1 MELSSSSSPSVITKK
16 QPFASVS
23 AMPERISNAI
33 KGPEVVRAED
43 GAVASMGDR
52 MADFSWDRRDSHI
65 DFQGLIDEAKGAT
78 EAELNM
84 TVWEAIK
91 LYPKAT
97 AWSVLASTAL
107 IMEGYD
113 LVVINSFYAFPAFTE
128 KYGVRL
134 PDGSYSIT
142 APWQSGLSEGAVVGE
157 MLGLMLT
164 GIVCDRYGY
173 RKTITAALIMVV
185 CFIFVTFFSINIK
198 MLLAG
203 EILCGIPWGVF
214 QTITTAYAAE
224 VSPIA
229 LRPLLTTYVNLCWV
243 MGQFIG
249 SGVLRSLVNRTDQWA
264 YKIPFAIQWM
274 WPIPLF
280 VGMVFAPESPWWL
293 VRKGRLNEAER
304 SLRRLTTKGDTSFDP
319 QKTIAMMIHTNELE
333 KQASAGTS
341 YWDCFRGSDLRRT
354 EIACMAWGIQ
364 TLAGSGIMGGA
375 SQFFVQAGL
384 EADKAFDLTM
394 GQYALGAFGTVS
406 AWALMLR
413 FGRRTLYLVGLA
425 AMFVALMLM
434 GVLSIPGPDNANAV
448 WASGAMVLIYTF
460 LYDVTV
466 GPVCY
471 CLVAEISSTRL
482 RGKTI
487 VLARN
492 FYNITQIFN
501 FVLTPRMLNPTAWA
515 WRGKAG
521 FFWAGACALC
531 FLWSYFRLPEP
542 KGKTYAELDVLFK
555 RGVPAGKFAC
565 TKADPFRGDTIE
577 ARQGSIVKVMS
588 RDSEYNQSIVYAIEK
603 T

>member
-1 MELSSSSSPSVITKK
+1 MELLSSSSPYVITKK

-23 AMPERISNAI
+23 AMPDRTSNAI

-43 GAVASMGDR
+43 ETVASMGDR
-52 MADFSWDRRDSHI
+52 MSDFSWDRRDSHI

-78 EAELNM
+78 ESELNM

-91 LYPKAT
+91 LYPKAA

-185 CFIFVTFFSINIK
+185 CFIFVTFFSTNIK

-229 LRPLLTTYVNLCWV
+229 LRPLLTT
-243 MGQFIG
+243 
-249 SGVLRSLVNRTDQWA
+249 LVNRADQWA

-274 WPIPLF
+274 WPIPLL

-333 KQASAGTS
+333 KQAGAGTS

-394 GQYALGAFGTVS
+394 GQYAL
-406 AWALMLR
+406 
-413 FGRRTLYLVGLA
+413 
-425 AMFVALMLM
+425 
-434 GVLSIPGPDNANAV
+434 
-448 WASGAMVLIYTF
+448 
-460 LYDVTV
+460 
-466 GPVCY
+466 
-471 CLVAEISSTRL
+471 
-482 RGKTI
+482 
-487 VLARN
+487 
-492 FYNITQIFN
+492 
-501 FVLTPRMLNPTAWA
+501 
-515 WRGKAG
+515 
-521 FFWAGACALC
+521 
-531 FLWSYFRLPEP
+531 
-542 KGKTYAELDVLFK
+542 
-555 RGVPAGKFAC
+555 
-565 TKADPFRGDTIE
+565 
-577 ARQGSIVKVMS
+577 
-588 RDSEYNQSIVYAIEK
+588 
-603 T
+603 